1 MIAPNYV
8 MKAVVRRVIDGDTID
23 VTVSPAF
30 KIKVDI
36 RLRLFGIDT
45 PELNDKDEAKR
56 NKAILAK
63 SHVRNSIEGKDILV
77 QTHKNG
83 DAVDSFGRYLADV
96 YYPRADGSFGFLNQ
110 ELVELDLAQVFRG

>member
-1 MIAPNYV
+1 MIAPNYI
-8 MKAVVRRVIDGDTID
+8 MKAVVRRVVDGDTID

-36 RLRLFGIDT
+36 RVRLFGIDT
-45 PELNDKDEAKR
+45 PELNDKDDSER

-63 SHVRNSIEGKDILV
+63 SHVRNAIEGREVLV

-83 DAVDSFGRYLADV
+83 EAVDSFGRYLADV
-96 YYPRADGSFGFLNQ
+96 YYTRSDGSVGFLNQ
-110 ELVELDLAQVFRG
+110 ELVELDLARAFRG